1 MNKVI
6 FDGIWSH
13 RTERKHSSLD
23 SLYDGTIILRTAHQ
37 DNFIYIFVDVL
48 SDTILD
54 KGADRT
60 TICFDTNNDKST
72 TAKDDD
78 YCFVAI
84 LGREEGIVMQG
95 DSSL

>member
-1 MNKVI
+1 MEYGHIGLNKNNQALTV
-6 FDGIWSH
+6 FD
-13 RTERKHSSLD
+13 E
-23 SLYDGTIILRTAHQ
+23 TIILRTAHQ

-60 TICFDTNNDKST
+60 TICFDINNDKST

-84 LGREEGIVMQG
+84 LGR
-95 DSSL
+95 